1 MSNAVVSPLILPHC
15 YVELTL
21 LCQCHYQTAQQT
33 RGSTR
38 HQKSSRADE
47 DALVSEMLGGASRQ
61 PTVASGWDEDLFTP
75 MVGCK

>member
-1 MSNAVVSPLILPHC
+1 M
-15 YVELTL
+15 YVELIP
-21 LCQCHYQTAQQT
+21 LCQCYFQTTQQT

-38 HQKSSRADE
+38 QNKSSAADE

-75 MVGCK
+75 KVGYWGKREFK